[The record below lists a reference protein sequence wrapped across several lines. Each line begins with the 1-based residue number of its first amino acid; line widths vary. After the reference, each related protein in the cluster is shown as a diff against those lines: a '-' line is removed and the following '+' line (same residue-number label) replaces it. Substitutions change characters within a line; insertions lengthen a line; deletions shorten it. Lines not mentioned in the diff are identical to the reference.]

1 VVRGRGSFLSD
12 ERARA
17 AVIEAHLYTRLAA
30 ERLALNPIQELTR
43 EAKRFPEEG
52 ARVLGKQVGRTT
64 FETYCAKEI
73 PNDAI
78 CRPPAHN

>member
-1 VVRGRGSFLSD
+1 MRGRGSFLGD

-52 ARVLGKQVGRTT
+52 AHTRRTS
-64 FETYCAKEI
+64 
-73 PNDAI
+73 
-78 CRPPAHN
+78 RAHNIRNLLHKGDPE